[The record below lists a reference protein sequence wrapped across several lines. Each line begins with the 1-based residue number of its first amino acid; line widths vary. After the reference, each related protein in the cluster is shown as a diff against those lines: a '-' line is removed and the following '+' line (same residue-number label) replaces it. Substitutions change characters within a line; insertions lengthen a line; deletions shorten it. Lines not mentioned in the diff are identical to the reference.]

1 MTRVAPSWSCSVLL
15 ALAIGCGG
23 SGAAEPVAE
32 NETSGG
38 DALPEVAP
46 AAPPMSYLPQGTKVV
61 ARLDMAR
68 VRRSPL
74 APDISSAIRSTETWQ
89 RLAGSSGV
97 DPVQDFDSI
106 VVGGDAL
113 YTDRRVVV
121 LRHPHTE
128 AEVRQRILAMAV
140 DRGAPPAWRDVEGLP
155 AVSWP
160 MQRSAV
166 AYSLVITAPNELVLA
181 PDDDLAR
188 IATVARDHASRR
200 EAGTSAVIEPQLT
213 DRRASEIAT
222 VTLGVPPP
230 AREGYPEPPQRM
242 TVHVDENA
250 AGDAELAIASE
261 FETEAQATA
270 AHAWLQQQARHYAQQ
285 MMVRAI
291 GMNRPIEEAR
301 FDLRGTHLDVGTRLS
316 VEELRRLLGVLAL
329 SQLGGGAS

>member
-1 MTRVAPSWSCSVLL
+1 MTRVAPSLSCSVLL

-23 SGAAEPVAE
+23 PSAAEPDAE
-32 NETSGG
+32 GTSGG
-38 DALPEVAP
+38 ETRVEARPV
-46 AAPPMSYLPQGTKVV
+46 APPMSFLPEGIKVV

-74 APDISSAIRSTETWQ
+74 APDIASAIRATETWQ
-89 RLAGSSGV
+89 NLAGTSGV
-97 DPVQDFDSI
+97 DPVQDFDAMVI
-106 VVGGDAL
+106 GGDAL
-113 YTDRRVVV
+113 YTDRRFVV

-128 AEVRQRILAMAV
+128 ADVRQRILAMAV
-140 DRGAPPAWRDVEGLP
+140 DRGAPPAWRDVEGLS

-160 MQRSAV
+160 MPRNEV

-188 IATVARDHASRR
+188 IAMVARDHASRR
-200 EAGTSAVIEPQLT
+200 VAGSNTAIEPQLT
-213 DRRASEIAT
+213 SLRPSEIAT

-230 AREGYPEPPQRM
+230 SRAGYPEPPQRM
-242 TVHVDENA
+242 TVHVDESET
-250 AGDAELAIASE
+250 GDAVLAIASE

-270 AHAWLQQQARHYAQQ
+270 AHAWLQQQAAHYAQQ

-301 FDLRGTHLDVGTRLS
+301 FELRGTHVDVGTHLS
-316 VEELRRLLGVLAL
+316 VDELRRLLGVLAL
-329 SQLGGGAS
+329 SQLGGS